1 MIRKRIVGKQSLG
14 LLLVFHEAMSITTAC
29 HLGIPLIEGDRHK

>member
-29 HLGIPLIEGDRHK
+29 HLDHTFDRRR